1 MASILVYGPSG
12 FGKSR
17 GIKNLDP
24 KTTFVISSDEKELP
38 WMGWM
43 NDYKSNYTQD
53 GKFDI
58 LTSNYYEGN
67 DPRKI
72 ANLQKD
78 IITKRPEIKTIVYDT
93 LTHMMIYR
101 YMTDP
106 NTDWDFYKILAKE
119 MYTII
124 DAGKKD
130 KSRMHIFVG
139 HSEVGYDATGK
150 KTDKVRTIGKLLD
163 DKIDLP
169 SLFTV
174 VLCPE
179 VERKDN
185 HASYSF
191 ITQSNGSNAAKSP
204 EGMFDYRIPN
214 DYKLISD
221 THTDYQTGK
230 KTKVIL

>member
-1 MASILVYGPSG
+1 MPSILNYGQSG

-17 GIKNLDP
+17 AILNLDP
-24 KTTFVISSDEKELP
+24 KETFVICSDEKDLP
-38 WMGWM
+38 WRGWAD
-43 NDYKSNYTQD
+43 DYKSFTTPE
-53 GKFDI
+53 GKYDVMR
-58 LTSNYYEGN
+58 SNYYEGN

-72 ANLQKD
+72 AKLQKD
-78 IITKRPEIKTIVYDT
+78 IIEKRPDIKVVIYDT

-106 NTDWDFYKILAKE
+106 NVDWDFYKVLARE
-119 MYTII
+119 MYAII

-130 KSRMHIFVG
+130 KSRMHVFVG
-139 HSEVGYDATGK
+139 HNEVGYDATGK
-150 KTDKVRTIGKLLD
+150 KVEKVRTIGKLLD

-179 VERKDN
+179 VERKEGG
-185 HASYSF
+185 AEYTF
-191 ITQSNGSNAAKSP
+191 VTQSNGSNAAKSP

-214 DYKLISD
+214 DYKLVVD
-221 THTDYQTGK
+221 KYYEYQTK
-230 KTKVIL
+230 

>member
-1 MASILVYGPSG
+1 MSSILVYGPSG

-38 WMGWM
+38 WRGWAT
-43 NDYKSNYTQD
+43 DYKSVTNED
-53 GKFDI
+53 GKYD
-58 LTSNYYEGN
+58 LMRSNYYEGN

-72 ANLQKD
+72 AKLQKD
-78 IITKRPEIKTIVYDT
+78 IIEKRPDIKTIIYDT
-93 LTHMMIYR
+93 ITHMMIYR

-106 NTDWDFYKILAKE
+106 NTDWDFYKILARE
-119 MYTII
+119 IYAIV

-139 HSEVGYDATGK
+139 HNDVGYDASGK
-150 KTDKVRTIGKLLD
+150 KVEKVRTIGKLLEE
-163 DKIDLP
+163 KIDIP
-169 SLFTV
+169 SMFTV

-185 HASYSF
+185 AAFYSF
-191 ITQSNGSNAAKSP
+191 TTQSNGSNAAKSP
-204 EGMFDYRIPN
+204 EGMFDFKIPN
-214 DYKLISD
+214 DYQFVVDKYYE
-221 THTDYQTGK
+221 YQTDEK
-230 KTKVIL
+230 ILL